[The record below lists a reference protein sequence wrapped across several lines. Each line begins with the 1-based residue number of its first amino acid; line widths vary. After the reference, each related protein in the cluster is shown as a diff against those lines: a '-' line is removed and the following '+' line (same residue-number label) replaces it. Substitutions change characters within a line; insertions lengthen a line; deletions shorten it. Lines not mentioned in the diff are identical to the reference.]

1 MKSTLKIL
9 AWLLG
14 LVVVLVILAAI
25 VLPRF
30 FDPND
35 FRGEIADAVREKTGR
50 ELIIEGDLKLT
61 VIPWLGVSIGRTSLS
76 NDPAYG
82 DTPMVAIEDASV
94 GVRLIP
100 LLSRRIEVSE
110 VRLEGLRLNL
120 VRDAAGSNWDSLVAA
135 NEETPAPASEP
146 DAGSS
151 FNLKQVG
158 GIRVRDAQVSFR
170 DKVDNIGLKAQLG
183 QFVTGAIAL
192 DGAALDLGGIQL
204 ESADIA
210 FDSKDT
216 GAVQLSLDKMDTGRI
231 SGLAEA
237 LTIDGAEIEKAAV
250 SMIGGPDGDYN
261 LRLASLSSGKIVTD
275 PKAPQ
280 IGRLRLQD
288 AEFSITPR
296 DGAPILGDIPNF
308 EIDQLVP
315 GQESPLKGRLTARV
329 GEPAMDVDVDL
340 SARARMDGAK
350 FSLADLVTKLKLT
363 SNELPGGSQSG
374 EFIADAIHV
383 DQDAQTLSLEGARA
397 TFAGLNV
404 ALQAKGT
411 KIMDGP
417 QLSGRLE
424 VAEFSPRDLFK
435 ALAMETPVTADK
447 DVLTRAAMSGDFA
460 SAGNKMSLTNL
471 KARLDDTA
479 LSGQLSLIEGT
490 PQIARASLVIDAI
503 DLDRYLPPPVEE
515 GAAPAAETADAEIN
529 SADLRDKD
537 VEASLDIGQVKVSGL
552 TLTGVKAK
560 AVIRDGKLTVDPL
573 QSQLYDG
580 SVQGRLALD
589 GSGDVPVLTL
599 RQTLQGVQVSPL
611 LKDLAEVERL
621 AGVANFSLDLN
632 AVGRTSTQMT
642 SALNGKLNFGVDDG
656 RIRGIN
662 ITHSVRYALALL
674 ERQTPPAKTTDDTP
688 FDFMRGTA
696 TIVNGVMYNEDLTGD
711 LIAMN
716 VTGKGKIN
724 LVEETIDYDLEVMVP
739 EGQKT
744 NDLGLGRAA
753 GRYVPIKVSGSLDD
767 PSVKADVGA
776 LIGDKVKS
784 LIRDQLGLGGDKAP
798 ATDQTAPADGEALPA
813 EEPKSTEDQ
822 LKEEA
827 AKKLKKL
834 FGG

>member
-9 AWLLG
+9 AWLFG
-14 LVVVLVILAAI
+14 LIVVLVILAAI
-25 VLPRF
+25 ILPRF

-35 FRGEIADAVREKTGR
+35 FRGQIADAVREQTGR

-94 GVRLIP
+94 GVRLMP

-120 VRDAAGSNWDSLVAA
+120 VRDAAGTNWDSLVASS
-135 NEETPAPASEP
+135 EQAPVSEP
-146 DAGSS
+146 EPEAGSN
-151 FNLKQVG
+151 FDLKQVG
-158 GIRVRDAQVSFR
+158 GIRVRDAQVSFQ
-170 DKVDNIGLKAQLG
+170 DKVDKISLKAQLG
-183 QFVTGAIAL
+183 QFNTGAIAVE
-192 DGAALDLGGIQL
+192 GQALDLDGIAV
-204 ESADIA
+204 EAADLNY
-210 FDSKDT
+210 DSKET
-216 GAVQLSLDKMDTGRI
+216 GVVQLSVGKIGTGRI
-231 SGLAEA
+231 SGPAEA
-237 LTIDGAEIEKAAV
+237 LTIDGAEIDRAEM
-250 SMIGGPDGDYN
+250 SMRGGPDGDYS

-275 PKAPQ
+275 PEAPQ
-280 IGRLRLQD
+280 IGGLRLKD
-288 AEFSITPR
+288 AEFSLVPR
-296 DGAPILGDIPNF
+296 DGDPIQGAIPSF

-329 GEPAMDVDVDL
+329 GEPATEVDL
-340 SARARMDGAK
+340 DLNARARMDGPK
-350 FSLADLVTKLKLT
+350 LSLAALVARLKLT
-363 SNELPGGSQSG
+363 SADLPGGSQTG
-374 EFIADAIHV
+374 ELAADAIHV
-383 DQDAQTLSLEGARA
+383 DQKAQTLSLEGARA
-397 TFAGLNV
+397 TLAGLNIS
-404 ALQAKGT
+404 LQAKGT
-411 KIMDGP
+411 KIIDAP
-417 QLSGRLE
+417 ELTGRLDI
-424 VAEFSPRDLFK
+424 AEFSPRALLK
-435 ALAMETPVTADK
+435 ALALETPVTADP

-460 SAGNKMSLTNL
+460 SAGKKFSLTNL
-471 KARLDDTA
+471 KARLDDSA
-479 LSGQLSLIEGT
+479 LTGQLSVIEGT
-490 PQIARASLVIDAI
+490 PQIARASLQIDAI
-503 DLDRYLPPPVEE
+503 DLDRYLPPAAEE
-515 GAAPAAETADAEIN
+515 GEAPAAETADAEIN
-529 SADLRDKD
+529 SADLRGKD

-552 TLTGVKAK
+552 TLSGVKAK
-560 AVIRDGKLTVDPL
+560 AVIRDGKLIVDPL

-589 GSGDVPVLTL
+589 GSGDIPVLTL

-611 LKDLAEVERL
+611 LNDLAEVKRL

-632 AVGRTSTQMT
+632 AAGRTSTQMT

-674 ERQTPPAKTTDDTP
+674 ERQTPPVKTTDDTP

-716 VTGKGKIN
+716 LTGKGKIN
-724 LVEETIDYDLEVMVP
+724 LVDETIDYDLEVMVP
-739 EGQKT
+739 EGQRT
-744 NDLGLGRAA
+744 EELGLGRAA

-784 LIRDQLGLGGDKAP
+784 LIRDQLGIGREPAP
-798 ATDQTAPADGEALPA
+798 APDQAAPAEGETPPA
-813 EEPKSTEDQ
+813 EEPKSTQDQ